1 MAGSVVIIG
10 AGLGG
15 LECGYILARHG
26 FKVTVLEQNS
36 RIGGCLQTYSR
47 GGLTFDTGFH
57 YVGGLDEGQ
66 SLRPL
71 FDYFGLMDLPWTR
84 MDPDCFDE
92 VVIGGASYP
101 FACGHERFADTLAEY
116 FPSQRRNLHRYAEFL
131 KSVGDNILA
140 PFRPGAQGVNLLFS
154 RNAKEFLDETIDDP
168 LLRKVLSGTSLKM
181 ELRAESLPLYVFA
194 QSNNS
199 YIQSAWRLLGG
210 GGLIADALAAG
221 IRSMGGEVR
230 TGVRVA
236 AVHCASE
243 DGIDTAACGDSVS
256 SVETAGG
263 ERIAADWVISDIHP
277 ALTLNLVGP
286 TRALRRIYRSRIGS
300 LPNTGGMFTASLAL
314 KKDAIEYLD
323 RNVYVHSADADLWHP
338 SGERTESVLVHFY
351 PGEGRF
357 SSRMDLLSPMSF
369 APLERWKDLPVGRRG
384 DGYKEVKRRKFEACM
399 DLVSGR
405 FPQLRDAV
413 DKVYT
418 STPLTWLSYVSS
430 PEGSAY
436 GLRKDCGNA
445 LGTVLSPRSPL
456 PNLFFTGQSVNLH
469 GVLGVSMTSVMTCS
483 QIPGMEDL
491 PREIFGKIPIF
502 A

>member
-15 LECGYILARHG
+15 LECGLILARHG
-26 FKVTVLEQNS
+26 YRVTVLERHS

-47 GGLTFDTGFH
+47 GGLSFDTGFH

-84 MDPDCFDE
+84 LDPECFDE
-92 VVIGGASYP
+92 VVIGGKSYP

-116 FPSQRRNLHRYAEFL
+116 FPGQRQNLHRYADFL

-140 PFRPGAQGVNLLFS
+140 PFRPGTQGINELFS

-199 YIQSAWRLLGG
+199 YIQSAWRLPGG
-210 GGLIADALAAG
+210 GGLIADSLASG
-221 IRSMGGEVR
+221 IRAMGGEVR
-230 TGVRVA
+230 TGVRVT

-243 DGIDTAACGDSVS
+243 SDSGAAQTDRVTT
-256 SVETAGG
+256 VETADG
-263 ERIAADWVISDIHP
+263 ELIAADWVISDIHP
-277 ALTLNLVGP
+277 ALTLDLVGP
-286 TRALRRIYRSRIGS
+286 TRALRRIYRSRIGALS
-300 LPNTGGMFTASLAL
+300 NTGGMFTASLAL
-314 KKDAIEYLD
+314 KKDTIEYLN
-323 RNVYVHSADADLWHP
+323 RNVYVHSADADLWNP
-338 SGERTESVLVHFY
+338 SGDRTESVLVHFY

-357 SSRMDLLSPMSF
+357 ASRMDLLSPMSF
-369 APLERWKDLPVGRRG
+369 APLERWKDLPAGRRG
-384 DGYKEVKRRKFEACM
+384 EEYKEVKLRKLEECM
-399 DLVSGR
+399 RLVSER
-405 FPQLRDAV
+405 FPQLSGAV
-413 DKVYT
+413 EKVYT

-436 GLRKDCGNA
+436 GLRKDCGNV

-456 PNLFFTGQSVNLH
+456 PNLLFTGQSVNLH
-469 GVLGVSMTSVMTCS
+469 GVLGVSMTAVMTCS
-483 QIPGMEDL
+483 QLPGMEDL
-491 PREIFGKIPIF
+491 PQEIFGKIPIF